1 MDNNDHQD
9 IHICIIHGKLSQ
21 RSYLF
26 LKVTLYGVQRQYGR
40 GRNVYDIYILE
51 KNVIYLFISS
61 STRIYV
67 IMLYLGS
74 Y

>member
-26 LKVTLYGVQRQYGR
+26 LKVTLYGVQRQYDR
-40 GRNVYDIYILE
+40 GRNVYDIYI
-51 KNVIYLFISS
+51 
-61 STRIYV
+61 
-67 IMLYLGS
+67 
-74 Y
+74 